1 VGVKRSLNPAVH
13 SQAAVRFLAGGAL
26 RRDRAGV
33 KEQPMELA
41 RPRYAFRDEVF
52 ALRSH
57 RMGSTRFAGLWLAG
71 SLAGLRRPTVAIVG
85 PRAPSDGARA
95 RARELGRAVA
105 RAGVC
110 VVSGLALGVDG
121 AAHAGALAGG
131 GLTIGVLGGG
141 HRQFFPRRNRA
152 LAEAMIAAGGAV
164 LSPFAPDEPPLPP
177 QFLQRNGI
185 VAALADAVVI
195 VEAAARSG
203 ALNTASWAA
212 DLGIEVLAFPGD
224 VDRPKAAGCNALIRD
239 GATLVRGPDDVL
251 AALRLESIASSVDAP
266 AEAVPRDALE
276 GSVLAALTSG
286 PSGFDALLEL
296 TESAASDLTGALVRL
311 ELDGSVERRDAC
323 LYALRASA

>member
-1 VGVKRSLNPAVH
+1 
-13 SQAAVRFLAGGAL
+13 
-26 RRDRAGV
+26 
-33 KEQPMELA
+33 MELA

-52 ALRSH
+52 AVRSH

-71 SLAGLRRPTVAIVG
+71 SLDGLRRPTVAIVG

-110 VVSGLALGVDG
+110 VVSGLALGIDG

-141 HRQFFPRRNRA
+141 HRQFFPRRNQT

-251 AALRLESIASSVDAP
+251 SALGVKSSVVSAPQDA
-266 AEAVPRDALE
+266 APRDALE
-276 GSVLAALTSG
+276 GSVLGALASG
-286 PSGFDALLEL
+286 PSDFDALLEV

-311 ELDGSVERRDAC
+311 ELDGAVERRDAC
-323 LYALRASA
+323 LYALRAQA